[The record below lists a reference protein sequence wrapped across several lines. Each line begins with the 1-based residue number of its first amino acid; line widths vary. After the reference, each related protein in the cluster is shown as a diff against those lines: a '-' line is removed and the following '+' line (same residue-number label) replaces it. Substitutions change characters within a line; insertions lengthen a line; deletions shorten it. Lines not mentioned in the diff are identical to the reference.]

1 MSSTAPRH
9 TALDAL
15 HRSLGATMTD
25 FAGWDMPLRYG
36 SERDEHTAVRTR
48 AGLFDLSHM
57 GEITVTGPQ
66 AASFLNHALVGNIAS
81 VGTGRA
87 RYTMICRSDGGIL
100 DDLIV
105 YRLAETEAG
114 SAHYMV
120 VANASNAQ
128 VVLDALTERA
138 AGFDVE
144 VRDDRD
150 AYALIA
156 VQGPQSAGVLTSLTD
171 ADLDG
176 LKYYAGLPGT
186 VAGVPALIA
195 RTGYTGED
203 GFELFV
209 KPEHAVELWQALTKA
224 GEGVGLVPCGLS
236 CRDTLRLEAG
246 MPLYGHEL
254 STSLTPFDAG
264 LGRVVKFEKE
274 GDFVGREALQEAATR
289 SEQNPRGSSSA
300 WSPRAAGSRAP
311 DTPSSR
317 TAGSSA
323 RSPPAPPPPRW
334 ASRSR
339 WRTST
344 RRTRHRARP
353 VSEWTSGA
361 VTSRTRSWRC
371 RSTSVRSSGRKQS
384 ACVTLRTFRCSRT
397 FPAVPLHQHSPAYRR
412 IQAMSNPQQL
422 RYSKEHEWLSGAEN
436 GVSTVGITEHAANAL
451 GDVVFVQLP
460 EVGAGVTA
468 GETCGELES
477 TKSVSDLYSPV
488 NGEVTEVNEDVV
500 NDPSLVNSAP
510 FEGGWLFKVRV
521 AEEPADLLSADEY
534 TAFSAG

>member
-1 MSSTAPRH
+1 MTDGEDRPRPSCPLETPTVSSTGQLRH

-66 AASFLNHALVGNIAS
+66 AAQLLNFALVGNIAS
-81 VGTGRA
+81 VGVGRA
-87 RYTMICRSDGGIL
+87 RYTMICQADGGIL

-105 YRLAETEAG
+105 YRLGESE
-114 SAHYMV
+114 YMV

-138 AGFDVE
+138 AGFDAE

-156 VQGPQSAGVLTSLTD
+156 VQGPESPGILASLTD

-209 KPEHAVELWQALTKA
+209 KPEHAVQLWQALTKA

-254 STSLTPFDAG
+254 SRELTPFDAG
-264 LGRVVKFEKE
+264 LGRVVKFDKE
-274 GDFVGREALQEAATR
+274 GDFVGRAALREAA
-289 SEQNPRGSSSA
+289 EDANHEPRVLVGLVA
-300 WSPRAAGSRAP
+300 EGRRVPRAGYAVVADGEVI
-311 DTPSSR
+311 
-317 TAGSSA
+317 GE
-323 RSPPAPPPPRW
+323 
-334 ASRSR
+334 
-339 WRTST
+339 
-344 RRTRHRARP
+344 
-353 VSEWTSGA
+353 VTSGA
-361 VTSRTRSWRC
+361 PSP
-371 RSTSVRSSGRKQS
+371 
-384 ACVTLRTFRCSRT
+384 TLGK
-397 FPAVPLHQHSPAYRR
+397 PIAMAYVD
-412 IQAMSNPQQL
+412 A
-422 RYSKEHEWLSGAEN
+422 A
-436 GVSTVGITEHAANAL
+436 HAAPGTTGVGVDIRGSHEPYEVVAL
-451 GDVVFVQLP
+451 
-460 EVGAGVTA
+460 
-468 GETCGELES
+468 
-477 TKSVSDLYSPV
+477 
-488 NGEVTEVNEDVV
+488 
-500 NDPSLVNSAP
+500 P
-510 FEGGWLFKVRV
+510 FYKRQK
-521 AEEPADLLSADEY
+521 
-534 TAFSAG
+534 

>member
-1 MSSTAPRH
+1 MSSNAPRL

-36 SERDEHTAVRTR
+36 SERDEHLAVRTR

-57 GEITVTGPQ
+57 GEITVTGPG
-66 AASFLNHALVGNIAS
+66 AAALLNHALVGNIAS
-81 VGTGRA
+81 VGVGRA
-87 RYTMICRSDGGIL
+87 RYTMICQEDGGIL

-105 YRLAETEAG
+105 YRLAENE
-114 SAHYMV
+114 YMV

-138 AGFDVE
+138 AGFDAL

-156 VQGPQSAGVLTSLTD
+156 VQGPESPGILKSLTD

-209 KPEHAVELWQALTKA
+209 APSDAEKLWQALTEA
-224 GEGVGLVPCGLS
+224 GAPVGLVPCGLS

-254 STSLTPFDAG
+254 TTALTPFDAG

-274 GDFVGREALQEAATR
+274 GDFVGRTALQEAASR
-289 SEQNPRGSSSA
+289 AEENPPRVLVGLVA
-300 WSPRAAGSRAP
+300 EGRRVPRAGYPVVAGG
-311 DTPSSR
+311 DVI
-317 TAGSSA
+317 GE
-323 RSPPAPPPPRW
+323 
-334 ASRSR
+334 
-339 WRTST
+339 
-344 RRTRHRARP
+344 
-353 VSEWTSGA
+353 VTSGA
-361 VTSRTRSWRC
+361 PSP
-371 RSTSVRSSGRKQS
+371 
-384 ACVTLRTFRCSRT
+384 TLGK
-397 FPAVPLHQHSPAYRR
+397 PIAMAYVD
-412 IQAMSNPQQL
+412 A
-422 RYSKEHEWLSGAEN
+422 A
-436 GVSTVGITEHAANAL
+436 HAAP
-451 GDVVFVQLP
+451 GT
-460 EVGAGVTA
+460 AGV
-468 GETCGELES
+468 GVDIRGSHEP
-477 TKSVSDLYSPV
+477 Y
-488 NGEVTEVNEDVV
+488 EVVA
-500 NDPSLVNSAP
+500 LP
-510 FEGGWLFKVRV
+510 FYKRQK
-521 AEEPADLLSADEY
+521 
-534 TAFSAG
+534 

>member
-1 MSSTAPRH
+1 MSSTEPRH

-36 SERDEHTAVRTR
+36 SERDEHLAVRTR

-57 GEITVTGPQ
+57 GEITVTGPE
-66 AASFLNHALVGNIAS
+66 AAQLLNYALVGNIAS
-81 VGTGRA
+81 VGVGRA
-87 RYTMICRSDGGIL
+87 RYTMICRTDGGIL

-114 SAHYMV
+114 SSEYMV

-128 VVLDALTERA
+128 VVLDALVERA
-138 AGFDVE
+138 AGFDAV

-150 AYALIA
+150 NYALIA
-156 VQGPQSAGVLTSLTD
+156 VQGPESPGILKSLTD

-209 KPEHAVELWQALTKA
+209 APGDAEKLWQALTEA
-224 GEGVGLVPCGLS
+224 GAPVGLVPCGLS

-274 GDFVGREALQEAATR
+274 GDFVGRESLAEAASR
-289 SEQNPRGSSSA
+289 AQENPPRVLVGLVA
-300 WSPRAAGSRAP
+300 EGRRVPRAGYAVVAG
-311 DTPSSR
+311 
-317 TAGSSA
+317 GE
-323 RSPPAPPPPRW
+323 
-334 ASRSR
+334 
-339 WRTST
+339 
-344 RRTRHRARP
+344 
-353 VSEWTSGA
+353 VIGEITSGA
-361 VTSRTRSWRC
+361 PSPTL
-371 RSTSVRSSGRKQS
+371 GRPIAMAYVDAAHS
-384 ACVTLRTFRCSRT
+384 APGT
-397 FPAVPLHQHSPAYRR
+397 
-412 IQAMSNPQQL
+412 
-422 RYSKEHEWLSGAEN
+422 
-436 GVSTVGITEHAANAL
+436 
-451 GDVVFVQLP
+451 
-460 EVGAGVTA
+460 AGV
-468 GETCGELES
+468 GVDIRGSHEP
-477 TKSVSDLYSPV
+477 Y
-488 NGEVTEVNEDVV
+488 EVVA
-500 NDPSLVNSAP
+500 LP
-510 FEGGWLFKVRV
+510 FYKRQK
-521 AEEPADLLSADEY
+521 
-534 TAFSAG
+534 